1 MGYFIYELA
10 CCTVGCG
17 TASGGLPW
25 NFQSTEYTGKLSSNQ
40 RLVACD
46 STFNLSTPP
55 CLWIRIAFM
64 GAPSLYRLRSY
75 GALCAPL
82 IANLFTPRTPFSA
95 SQRVSSSDDQASW
108 ANTTL
113 IAASLFG
120 QSVSGRTCSSPK
132 SRIFLFRRDAES
144 ITARLASRAPK
155 NHPQYELFRSSFTA
169 SPGLGIRCNKEEFAI
184 WKPRP
189 SRFAVVRGSR
199 RAHCRNDDVRLC
211 ETKDHDALPAGTY
224 FFVL

>member
-1 MGYFIYELA
+1 MNGLFIFELA
-10 CCTVGCG
+10 CHTVGG
-17 TASGGLPW
+17 ATASGGLAW
-25 NFQSTEYTGKLSSNQ
+25 NFQSTEYTGILSSNQ
-40 RLVACD
+40 HLVACD
-46 STFNLSTPP
+46 STFNLPTPP
-55 CLWIRIAFM
+55 CSWIRIAFM
-64 GAPSLYRLRSY
+64 GALSLYRFRSY

-95 SQRVSSSDDQASW
+95 SLRVSTSDDQASW

-132 SRIFLFRRDAES
+132 SRIVLFRRDAES
-144 ITARLASRAPK
+144 ITASLASRAPK
-155 NHPQYELFRSSFTA
+155 NRPQYELFRSSFTA

-189 SRFAVVRGSR
+189 CRFAVVRGSR
-199 RAHCRNDDVRLC
+199 RAHCRNDDVRFR
-211 ETKDHDALPAGTY
+211 EAKDYVFRPAT
-224 FFVL
+224 VT